1 MAQYCGHDF
10 VESGLK
16 EKNEGNGM
24 EKAEEP
30 RVKEYL
36 PERSERRLR
45 SAWSPLGVDTS
56 SSSSSESCEPDTD
69 T

>member
-1 MAQYCGHDF
+1 
-10 VESGLK
+10 
-16 EKNEGNGM
+16 M